1 MIDQAYKLREYYHS
15 SSQAEKQNIISVT
28 SGKGGTGKTFFS
40 FYLSQFLA
48 AQGYKT
54 LLVEFDFNL
63 GSLAYH
69 LDYETKNTI
78 GDFFLG
84 SILFDE
90 LPVEIQ
96 ENFSIIFGDSGKINY
111 PENLSSQVEKFLQKL
126 TTVNDK
132 YDFIILD
139 NGAGIGAHIFE
150 ALKYSAMN
158 LIVTLP
164 DPVSIMD
171 AYVVIKLM
179 AKNSINISKGIIINK
194 CESQDEGQT
203 AFNNLNSAAKHFFKK
218 ELNLVGIFTE
228 NKDFQNLSIHNSSF
242 ETAGQNSKFISELT
256 RSAQRITTI
265 VQMAN
270 NHQLQKKS

>member
-15 SSQAEKQNIISVT
+15 SSLAKKQNIISVT

-69 LDYETKNTI
+69 LDYETNNTI

-111 PENLSSQVEKFLQKL
+111 PENLSSQVEKLLQKL
-126 TTVNDK
+126 LTINEK

-139 NGAGIGAHIFE
+139 NGAGIGSHIFE
-150 ALKYSAMN
+150 SLKYSAMN

-179 AKNSINISKGIIINK
+179 AKNSINIPKGIIINK

-203 AFNNLNSAAKHFFKK
+203 AFNNLKSAAQHFFNE

-228 NKDFQNLSIHNSSF
+228 NKDFQNLSLHSTTLKTTS
-242 ETAGQNSKFISELT
+242 QNSKFLSELT
-256 RSAQRITTI
+256 RSAKRITTI
-265 VQMAN
+265 AQLAN

>member
-15 SSQAEKQNIISVT
+15 SSLAEKQNIISVT

-69 LDYETKNTI
+69 LDYETNNTI

-111 PENLSSQVEKFLQKL
+111 PENLSSQVEKLLQKL
-126 TTVNDK
+126 LTINEK

-139 NGAGIGAHIFE
+139 NGAGIGSHIFE
-150 ALKYSAMN
+150 SLKYSAMN

-179 AKNSINISKGIIINK
+179 AKNSINITKGIIINK

-203 AFNNLNSAAKHFFKK
+203 AFNNLNSAAQHFFNE

-228 NKDFQNLSIHNSSF
+228 NKDFQNLSLHSTTLKTTS
-242 ETAGQNSKFISELT
+242 QNSKFLSELT
-256 RSAQRITTI
+256 RSAKRITTI
-265 VQMAN
+265 AQLAN

>member
-15 SSQAEKQNIISVT
+15 SSLAEKQNIISVT

-69 LDYETKNTI
+69 LDYETNNTI

-111 PENLSSQVEKFLQKL
+111 PENLSSQVEKLLQKL
-126 TTVNDK
+126 LTINEK

-139 NGAGIGAHIFE
+139 NGAGIGSHIFE
-150 ALKYSAMN
+150 SLKYSAMN

-179 AKNSINISKGIIINK
+179 AKNSINIPKGIIINK

-203 AFNNLNSAAKHFFKK
+203 AFNNLNSAAQHFFNE

-228 NKDFQNLSIHNSSF
+228 NKDFQNLSLHSTTLKTTS
-242 ETAGQNSKFISELT
+242 QNSKFLSELT
-256 RSAQRITTI
+256 RSAKRITTI
-265 VQMAN
+265 AQLAN

>member
-15 SSQAEKQNIISVT
+15 SSLAEKQNIISVT

-69 LDYETKNTI
+69 LDYETQITI

-90 LPVEIQ
+90 LPVKIL
-96 ENFSIIFGDSGKINY
+96 ENFSIIFGDSGKLNY
-111 PENLSSQVEKFLQKL
+111 ADNLNSHVEKFLQKL

-139 NGAGIGAHIFE
+139 NGAGIGSHIFE
-150 ALKYSAMN
+150 ALKYSIMN

-179 AKNSINISKGIIINK
+179 AKNSIDKPGGIIINK
-194 CESQDEGQT
+194 CESQEEGQT

-218 ELNLVGIFTE
+218 ELNLIGIFPE
-228 NKDFQNLSIHNSSF
+228 NKDFQNLSIHNTSL
-242 ETAGQNSKFISELT
+242 ETAGQKSKFISELT
-256 RSAQRITTI
+256 SSAQRITTI

>member
-15 SSQAEKQNIISVT
+15 SSLAEKQNIISVT

-69 LDYETKNTI
+69 LDYETNNTI

-126 TTVNDK
+126 LTINEK

-139 NGAGIGAHIFE
+139 NGAGIGSHIFE
-150 ALKYSAMN
+150 SLKYSAMN

-179 AKNSINISKGIIINK
+179 AKNSINIPKGIIINK

-203 AFNNLNSAAKHFFKK
+203 AFNNLNSAAQHFFNE

-228 NKDFQNLSIHNSSF
+228 NKDFQNLSLHSTTLKTTS
-242 ETAGQNSKFISELT
+242 QNSKFLSELT
-256 RSAQRITTI
+256 RSAKRITTI
-265 VQMAN
+265 AQLAN